1 MDRAEKIF
9 SILLTVFGVMLALCL
24 FLSIASVVMLSKS
37 RESAALVAAQ
47 NEERMEEIFSRLE
60 NIEQSDLQTDATDDE
75 SVETNAD
82 ALGSDGF
89 LIRELDGKIGVY
101 KKDGALLKKVD
112 IPIKIL
118 PKKEQQ
124 AVKNGIEVNSIDELL
139 KMMQDIGLRFFR

>member
-37 RESAALVAAQ
+37 RERAALVAAQ

-124 AVKNGIEVNSIDELL
+124 AVKNGIEVDSIDELL
-139 KMMQDIGLRFFR
+139 KMMQDIGS